1 MTNIPR
7 SPYPRKLYF
16 GEFKKVTMLK
26 IINVKDKNTIKKR
39 EKKEEPVYIKP
50 FKNV

>member
-1 MTNIPR
+1 MTIFPW

-16 GEFKKVTMLK
+16 GEDY
-26 IINVKDKNTIKKR
+26 NAENYQEYKNTIKKR
-39 EKKEEPVYIKP
+39 EKKEEPIYIKP